1 MAENTTS
8 VLRKDPAENITLED
22 VLYLIQGVGAN
33 RDRQATLGQ
42 LFESGVLSRIDC
54 KTVELTASTSVSVS
68 KDYTLIL
75 VDNNQNSGAVLT
87 INAPGAQSYRGI
99 VDVVV
104 RWRDQQT
111 ERIGISIGNG
121 TYYLKPENSE
131 WGRYFIGA
139 EGRAWSHNV
148 SVTDYTVAEE
158 YSGSGTHQSIPREW
172 KVGKKGFLFKASNNG
187 TTKEVELYF
196 NGNWVLSGLEAIAS
210 NLDIDGKISG
220 AKYKIDEN
228 VLSISGDD
236 SIIGFQDGAYEV
248 GEILY
253 VYNSSNA
260 TRKLYCAYSGGPA
273 YVNIKA
279 GCTIP
284 FRCVVAGIGDWKWS
298 PLADLEITPDSN
310 QT

>member
-1 MAENTTS
+1 MAEQNITS
-8 VLRKDPAENITLED
+8 VLDKEQATNISLD
-22 VLYLIQGVGAN
+22 NFIYLIQGYGAN
-33 RDRQATLGQ
+33 RDRWATLKQ
-42 LFESGVLSRIDC
+42 LFDANVLSRIEV
-54 KTVELTASTSVSVS
+54 KNVELTAGKSITIS
-68 KDYTLIL
+68 KDYNLVL

-87 INAPGAQSYRGI
+87 VNTPSDQSYRG
-99 VDVVV
+99 VLDVVV

-121 TYYLKPENSE
+121 TYYLQPQNSE
-131 WGRYFIGA
+131 WGRFFIGA
-139 EGRAWSHNV
+139 EGRVWSHNV

-158 YSGSGTHQSIPREW
+158 YSGSGTFQSMPREW
-172 KVGKKGFLFKASNNG
+172 RVGKKGFSFKATYGG

-210 NLDIDGKISG
+210 DLDISGKISG

-228 VLSISGDD
+228 VLSISDD
-236 SIIGFQDGAYEV
+236 DTIIGYQDGAYEV

-260 TRKLYCAYSGGPA
+260 TRKLLCASGGLF

-284 FRCVVAGIGDWKWS
+284 FRCVVAGLGNWKWS
-298 PLADLEITPDSN
+298 PLADLEMMQESDPN
-310 QT
+310 